1 MYKRL
6 RDMRED
12 KDLKQRELAKILNV
26 SQTTYHAMKAASL
39 TYPAPHS

>member
-12 KDLKQRELAKILNV
+12 KDLKQRELAEMLNV
-26 SQTTYHAMKAASL
+26 SQTTY
-39 TYPAPHS
+39 